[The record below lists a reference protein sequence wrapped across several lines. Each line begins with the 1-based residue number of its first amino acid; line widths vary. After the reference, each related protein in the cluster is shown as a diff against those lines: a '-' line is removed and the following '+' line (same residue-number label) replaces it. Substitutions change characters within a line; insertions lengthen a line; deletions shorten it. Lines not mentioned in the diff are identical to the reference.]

1 MSVELRHVVTVPV
14 YSLSVVASVFAAF
27 LLAGYHTNAA
37 RFAQLQYGYDYQH
50 AWFYTSGQSTRHFS
64 IPTLLYGSHQTT
76 AHDRLLKQFTCIRTH
91 CIKYGQA
98 RTTVPPN
105 DEYGQLKAS
114 QRCPQAAA

>member
-50 AWFYTSGQSTRHFS
+50 AWFYTSGQSVHSPF
-64 IPTLLYGSHQTT
+64 LN
-76 AHDRLLKQFTCIRTH
+76 TH
-91 CIKYGQA
+91 TSV
-98 RTTVPPN
+98 RF
-105 DEYGQLKAS
+105 AS
-114 QRCPQAAA
+114 DNGT